1 MILIETG
8 RKISTK
14 IGLNI
19 TAKAM
24 EVRKMNKTD
33 ILPEESEYTQMRAD
47 LRKKKAARKRLKILA
62 VVLLIA
68 LIGAAVLLV
77 WDSHSSYIEFESES
91 LSGVTLE
98 YGEEYQYPE
107 VQAYYRTPILHAKG
121 TPVDVVREGEMD
133 PTHLGT
139 YEITYTAEYK
149 GITNT
154 QTLKIE
160 IVDTVAPVIT
170 LVSDPEHFT
179 SPIAAYEEEGFS
191 AIDNY
196 DGDITDKVVSKE
208 ENGVVTY
215 TVSDSSGNKAT
226 VTRTIVY
233 KDVVPP
239 KISLSG
245 DSRIYVEL
253 GGSYKE
259 PGYKATDDCDGDITK
274 KVTVKGSVDTKN
286 KGEYTLEYTVE
297 DSYGNK
303 AKVKRTVLVYEKQ
316 AKVPTVNP
324 GDKVVY
330 LTFDDGPGAYTSQ
343 LLDVLDKY
351 GVKVTFFVTN
361 QYPSYQK
368 LIAQEAKRGH
378 TVAIHT
384 YSHKYSEVYSS
395 VNAYFKDLEKM
406 SKICETQTG
415 KKPTIIRFP
424 GGTSNAI
431 SKNYC
436 KGIMTQLRQEVEVR
450 GYYYCD
456 WNVDSNDA
464 GGARSASAVAEN
476 VIAGI
481 KDHKVSVVLQHD
493 IHKYSVE
500 AVDEIIAWGLA
511 NGYTFLPLEESS
523 PMVHH
528 RVNN

>member
-1 MILIETG
+1 
-8 RKISTK
+8 
-14 IGLNI
+14 
-19 TAKAM
+19 M
-24 EVRKMNKTD
+24 EKNS
-33 ILPEESEYTQMRAD
+33 ILPKDDEYTEMRAD
-47 LRKKKAARKRLKILA
+47 LRKKKAAKKRLKILA
-62 VVLLIA
+62 AVLFVA
-68 LIGAAVLLV
+68 LLGVAALLV
-77 WDSHSSYIEFESES
+77 WDSHNAYIDFGEQTLSDFTVEF
-91 LSGVTLE
+91 
-98 YGEEYQYPE
+98 GEDFQYPE
-107 VQAYYRTPILHAKG
+107 IQALYKTHILHAKG
-121 TPVDVVREGEMD
+121 TPVEVTRKGEID
-133 PTHLGT
+133 PSHLGT
-139 YEITYTAEYK
+139 YEIAYTASFK
-149 GITNT
+149 GVTKT
-154 QTLKIE
+154 EKLKIE
-160 IVDTVAPVIT
+160 VVDTVAPVIT

-179 SPIAAYEEEGFS
+179 SPIAKYEEEGYS
-191 AIDNY
+191 AVDNY

-215 TVSDSSGNKAT
+215 TVADSSGNETT

-239 KISLSG
+239 KITLSG
-245 DSRIYVEL
+245 DSRLYIEL
-253 GGSYKE
+253 GSSYKD
-259 PGYKATDDCDGDITK
+259 PGYKAIDDCDGDITS
-274 KVTVKGSVDTKN
+274 KVTVKGSVDTN
-286 KGEYTLEYTVE
+286 TKGEYTLEYTVE

-303 AKVKRTVLVYEKQ
+303 AKAKRTVLVYEKQ
-316 AKVPTVNP
+316 AKVPTANP
-324 GDKVVY
+324 GSKVVY
-330 LTFDDGPGAYTSQ
+330 LTFDDGPGAYTAQ

-368 LIAQEAKRGH
+368 LIAQEAQRGH

-384 YSHKYSEVYSS
+384 YSHNYSQVYSS
-395 VNAYFKDLEKM
+395 VNAYFNDLEKM
-406 SKICETQTG
+406 SAICEAQTG

-436 KGIMTQLRQEVEVR
+436 KGIMTQLRQEVEIR

-464 GGARSASAVAEN
+464 GGARTASAVAEN

-481 KDHKVSVVLQHD
+481 KDHNVSVVLQHD
-493 IHKYSVE
+493 VHKYSVE

-511 NGYTFLPLEESS
+511 NGYTFLPLDESS

>member
-1 MILIETG
+1 
-8 RKISTK
+8 
-14 IGLNI
+14 
-19 TAKAM
+19 M
-24 EVRKMNKTD
+24 EKTD
-33 ILPEESEYTQMRAD
+33 IIPEEAEYTQMRAD
-47 LRKKKAARKRLKILA
+47 LRKKKVARKRLKILA
-62 VVLLIA
+62 VVLLLA
-68 LIGAAVLLV
+68 LLGTAALLV
-77 WDSHSSYIEFESES
+77 WDSHSSYIEFDAENFSN
-91 LSGVTLE
+91 VTLE
-98 YGEEYQYPE
+98 YGAEYQYPE
-107 VQAYYRTPILHAKG
+107 VQAYYKTPILNAKG
-121 TPVDVVREGEMD
+121 TPVEVTREGEVD
-133 PTHLGT
+133 LTHLGT
-139 YEITYTAEYK
+139 YELTYSADYRGVTKTE
-149 GITNT
+149 
-154 QTLKIE
+154 TLKIE

-179 SPIAAYEEEGFS
+179 SPIAAYEEEGFT
-191 AIDNY
+191 AVDNY
-196 DGDITDKVVSKE
+196 DGDITKKVVSKE

-215 TVSDSSGNKAT
+215 TVADSSGNETT

-239 KISLSG
+239 KITLSG
-245 DSRIYVEL
+245 ESRIYVEL
-253 GGSYKE
+253 GGSFKE

-274 KVTVKGSVDTKN
+274 KVTVKGKVDTNK

-303 AKVKRTVLVYEKQ
+303 AKAKRTVLVYEKQ
-316 AKVPTVNP
+316 SKVPTVNP

-330 LTFDDGPGAYTSQ
+330 LTFDDGPGAYTSK
-343 LLDVLDKY
+343 LLDILDKY

-361 QYPSYQK
+361 QYSSYQRM
-368 LIAQEAKRGH
+368 IAQEAKRGH

-384 YSHKYSEVYSS
+384 YSHKYSEVYAS
-395 VNAYFKDLEKM
+395 VNAYFKDLQKM
-406 SKICETQTG
+406 SDICEAQTG

-424 GGTSNAI
+424 GGTSNTI

-436 KGIMTQLRQEVEVR
+436 KGIMTQLKQEVEVR

-464 GGARSASAVAEN
+464 GGAKTASAVASN
-476 VIAGI
+476 VISGI

-493 IHKYSVE
+493 IYGYSVE
-500 AVDEIIAWGLA
+500 AVEEIIIWGLA

-528 RVNN
+528 RANN

>member
-1 MILIETG
+1 
-8 RKISTK
+8 
-14 IGLNI
+14 
-19 TAKAM
+19 M
-24 EVRKMNKTD
+24 EKTD
-33 ILPEESEYTQMRAD
+33 IVPEDEEYTQMRSD
-47 LRKKKAARKRLKILA
+47 DRKKKTSKKRLKIIA

-68 LIGAAVLLV
+68 VIGVAALLV
-77 WDSHSSYIEFESES
+77 WDSHSAYIEFSAEGFSDT
-91 LSGVTLE
+91 TLE
-98 YGEEYQYPE
+98 YGDEYQYPE
-107 VQAYYRTPILHAKG
+107 VQAYYKTPILNAKG
-121 TPVDVVREGEMD
+121 TPVEVTREGEID
-133 PTHLGT
+133 LTHLGVYELT
-139 YEITYTAEYK
+139 YSADYRGVTKTEK
-149 GITNT
+149 
-154 QTLKIE
+154 LKIE

-179 SPIAAYEEEGFS
+179 SPIASYEEEGYS
-191 AIDNY
+191 AVDNY

-215 TVSDSSGNKAT
+215 TVKDSSGNEAT

-253 GGSYKE
+253 GSSYKE
-259 PGYKATDDCDGDITK
+259 PGYKATDDCDGDITQ
-274 KVTVKGSVDTKN
+274 KVSVKGSVDANK

-303 AKVKRTVLVYEKQ
+303 AKAKRTVLVYEKQ
-316 AKVPTVNP
+316 AKTPTVNP
-324 GDKVVY
+324 GDKIVY

-361 QYPSYQK
+361 QYPGYQN
-368 LIAQEAKRGH
+368 LIAQEAQRGH

-395 VNAYFKDLEKM
+395 VNAYFNDLEKM
-406 SKICETQTG
+406 SAICEKQTG

-436 KGIMTQLRQEVEVR
+436 VGIMSQLRQEVELR

-464 GGARSASAVAEN
+464 GGARSASAVAAN

-481 KDHKVSVVLQHD
+481 KDHNVSVVLQHD

-511 NGYTFLPLEESS
+511 NGYKFLPLEESS

>member
-1 MILIETG
+1 
-8 RKISTK
+8 
-14 IGLNI
+14 
-19 TAKAM
+19 M
-24 EVRKMNKTD
+24 EKTD
-33 ILPEESEYTQMRAD
+33 ILAEDEKYTQVRSD
-47 LRKKKAARKRLKILA
+47 IRKKKASKKRLKILLL
-62 VVLLIA
+62 VLLFA

-77 WDSHSSYIEFESES
+77 WDSHSAYIEFNAEGFSDT
-91 LSGVTLE
+91 TLE
-98 YGEEYQYPE
+98 YGDEYQYPE
-107 VQAYYRTPILHAKG
+107 VQAYYKTPILNAKG
-121 TPVDVVREGEMD
+121 TPVEVTREGEVD
-133 PTHLGT
+133 LTHLGT
-139 YEITYTAEYK
+139 YELTYSADYRGVVKTEK
-149 GITNT
+149 
-154 QTLKIE
+154 LKIDV
-160 IVDTVAPVIT
+160 VDTVAPVIT

-179 SPIAAYEEEGFS
+179 SPIAKYEEEGYS
-191 AIDNY
+191 AVDNY

-215 TVSDSSGNKAT
+215 TVSDSSGNETT

-239 KISLSG
+239 KITLSG

-253 GGSYKE
+253 GSSYKE

-274 KVTVKGSVDTKN
+274 KVSVKGSVDTKK

-297 DSYGNK
+297 DSYGNS
-303 AKVKRTVLVYEKQ
+303 ARAKRTVLVYEKQ
-316 AKVPTVNP
+316 AKTPTVNP
-324 GDKVVY
+324 GDKIVY

-368 LIAQEAKRGH
+368 LIAQEAQRGH

-384 YSHKYSEVYSS
+384 YSHNYSEVYSS

-406 SKICETQTG
+406 SAICEAQTG
-415 KKPTIIRFP
+415 QKPTIIRFP

-436 KGIMTQLRQEVEVR
+436 QGIMTQLRQEVEIR

-464 GGARSASAVAEN
+464 GGSRTASAVAEN
-476 VIAGI
+476 VISGI
-481 KDHKVSVVLQHD
+481 KDHSVSVVLQHD
-493 IHKYSVE
+493 VHKYSVE

-511 NGYTFLPLEESS
+511 NGYKFLPLDESS

>member
-1 MILIETG
+1 MP
-8 RKISTK
+8 KTK
-14 IGLNI
+14 
-19 TAKAM
+19 
-24 EVRKMNKTD
+24 
-33 ILPEESEYTQMRAD
+33 ILPENTEYTQIKED
-47 LRKKKAARKRLKILA
+47 IKKKKAAGKWLKILA
-62 VVLLIA
+62 AVLLLA
-68 LIGAAVLLV
+68 LIGVAALLF
-77 WDSHSSYIEFESES
+77 WDNHSAYIEFDAQGISD
-91 LSGVTLE
+91 VTLE

-107 VQAYYRTPILHAKG
+107 IQALYKTPILNAKG
-121 TPVDVVREGEMD
+121 TPVEVTREGEID
-133 PTHLGT
+133 PAHLGT
-139 YEITYTAEYK
+139 YELTYTAVYRGVTKTEK
-149 GITNT
+149 
-154 QTLKIE
+154 QKIE

-179 SPIAAYEEEGFS
+179 SPIAKYEEEGYS

-196 DGDITDKVVSKE
+196 DGDITQNVVSVE

-215 TVSDSSGNKAT
+215 TVSDSSGNETT

-239 KISLSG
+239 KITLSG
-245 DSRIYVEL
+245 ESRIYVEL

-259 PGYKATDDCDGDITK
+259 PGYKAIDDCDGDITD
-274 KVTVKGSVDTKN
+274 KVTKNGSVDTSK
-286 KGEYTLEYTVE
+286 KGEYTIEYTVE
-297 DSYGNK
+297 DSYGNTAK
-303 AKVKRTVLVYEKQ
+303 AKRTVLVYEKQ

-330 LTFDDGPGAYTSQ
+330 LTFDDGPGAYTAQ
-343 LLDVLDKY
+343 LLDLLDKY

-361 QYPSYQK
+361 QYSSYQRM
-368 LIAQEAKRGH
+368 IAQEAQRGH
-378 TVAIHT
+378 TIAIHT
-384 YSHKYSEVYSS
+384 YSHKYSEVYAS
-395 VNAYFKDLEKM
+395 VNAYFKDLQKM
-406 SKICETQTG
+406 SDICEAQTG

-424 GGTSNAI
+424 GGTSNTI

-436 KGIMTQLRQEVEVR
+436 KGIMTQLKQEVEVR

-464 GGARSASAVAEN
+464 GGAKTASAVASN
-476 VIAGI
+476 VISGI

-493 IHKYSVE
+493 IYGYSVE
-500 AVDEIIAWGLA
+500 AVEEIIIWGLA

-528 RVNN
+528 RANN